1 VSVASTGG
9 STGTSGGGA
18 PEETGRRFRAAVEA
32 GDLDG
37 VVALL
42 AADVRMHSP
51 IAFRPFEGAEA
62 VREVLGHVL
71 EVFEGFGYVDELSG
85 EHTHA
90 LVFRAQVDG
99 RQVEGLDHLR
109 VGPDGLVSEFTVMV
123 RPLSAAIAL
132 AQQMAPR
139 VAHLKG

>member
-1 VSVASTGG
+1 VSERTPVAS
-9 STGTSGGGA
+9 GA
-18 PEETGRRFRAAVEA
+18 AADQAGRRFRTAVQA
-32 GDLDG
+32 RDLDG
-37 VVALL
+37 AVAVL
-42 AADVRMHSP
+42 APDVRMYSP
-51 IAFRPFEGAEA
+51 IAFRPFEGREV
-62 VREVLGHVL
+62 VREVLGQVL
-71 EVFEGFGYVDELSG
+71 EVFVDFAYVDELSG

-90 LVFRAQVDG
+90 LIFTAMVDG

-109 VGPDGLVSEFTVMV
+109 VGPDGLVSDFTVMV

>member
-1 VSVASTGG
+1 MSAG
-9 STGTSGGGA
+9 SSGWSGGA
-18 PEETGRRFRAAVEA
+18 EEEVGRRFRAAVQA
-32 GDLDG
+32 RDLDG
-37 VVALL
+37 VVGVLSP
-42 AADVRMHSP
+42 DVRMYSP
-51 IAFRPFEGAEA
+51 IAFRPFEGAQA
-62 VREVLGHVL
+62 VREVLGHVIEVL
-71 EVFEGFGYVDELSG
+71 EDFRYVDELSG

-90 LVFRAQVDG
+90 LVFTAQVDG
-99 RQVEGLDHLR
+99 RQLQGLDHLR